1 MSWHFESPVSVFF
14 YRRPDHLR
22 QVMTKIREA
31 RPAVLFGVSDG
42 PKPRNEEI
50 QKGVEESRRIFREMI
65 DWPCRWEL
73 LERETN
79 LGSYLSVSRGLDWV
93 FERVAETI
101 ILEDD
106 TVPDLTFFRFAGELL
121 EKYRDDPKVGAVC
134 GNNYD
139 DPKSWTSEASY
150 RFTRYH
156 HSWGWATWK
165 RAWQYF
171 DREEK
176 LLAEIPRIKKENWMR
191 LSRKEWTYWG
201 RCFQR
206 TYARKLDAWDYRWT
220 LSLWIN
226 HMACVIP
233 KVNLVRN
240 IGFDE
245 KATHT
250 VERNF
255 MDLKMHSIK
264 PMRFPLVIPS
274 EKECRL
280 SMDNLVFKQHYQKL
294 EGRRS
299 FLRKIRD
306 RLKKYFKTTTK
317 SSISDTDNYRL
328 ACLEAAHNEESFSI
342 FKQDSRYKEILE
354 HTDYKTGLLYLE
366 EIKENTKL
374 LESIRSFSV
383 NDKLGNPEVFMFPGI
398 GLFSPST
405 LRYVKVYADLVKRF
419 RNLSHLKITEIGGG
433 YGGQCLIIHQHAN
446 PKSYRIF
453 DLPEPLLL
461 TQRYLMKS
469 KAEKTDLCTLEK
481 PIVLSQS
488 SALESDLLISNYA
501 FSEIDSQI
509 QKIYLEKVIINSK
522 KGYMTMNSISEA
534 CGVDS
539 MPFNRVIKTL
549 EARGPVKVETEKP
562 LTFPGNQIIWWDW
575 S

>member
-1 MSWHFESPVSVFF
+1 MSDNLQTPVSVFF
-14 YRRPDHLR
+14 YRRPEHLR
-22 QVMTKIREA
+22 KVMAKIREA

-42 PKPRNEEI
+42 PKPENEEI
-50 QKGVEESRRIFREMI
+50 RKGVEESRKVFREMI

-93 FERVAETI
+93 FEEVNETI

-106 TVPDLTFFRFAGELL
+106 TVPDLTFFRFTAELL
-121 EKYRDDPKVGAVC
+121 EKYRENERIGAVC

-139 DPKSWTSEASY
+139 DSKNWTSEGSY
-150 RFTRYH
+150 RLTRYH
-156 HSWGWATWK
+156 HSWGWGTWK
-165 RAWQYF
+165 RAWKCF
-171 DREEK
+171 DRDEK
-176 LLAEIPRIKKENWMR
+176 LLSEIPKIKKENWMK
-191 LSRKEWTYWG
+191 LSRREWAYWE

-220 LSLWIN
+220 LSLWEN
-226 HMACVIP
+226 HMYCIIP
-233 KVNLVRN
+233 KANLVRN
-240 IGFDE
+240 IGFGA

-250 VERNF
+250 VENDF
-255 MDLKMHSIK
+255 INLKMHSIK
-264 PMRFPLVIPS
+264 PMRFPLVVPA
-274 EKECRL
+274 ENKCRL

-306 RLKKYFKTTTK
+306 RIKKYLRHQVK

-328 ACLEAAHNEESFSI
+328 ACLEAANNEESFSI

-366 EIKENTKL
+366 EIKKNAEIFEN
-374 LESIRSFSV
+374 IRSFV
-383 NDKLGNPEVFMFPGI
+383 GNDKLGNPELFMFPNI

-405 LRYVKVYADLVKRF
+405 LRYVKVLADLVKKF
-419 RNLSHLKITEIGGG
+419 KTLSNLKITEIGGG

-453 DLPEPLLL
+453 DLPEALLL
-461 TQRYLMKS
+461 TERYLKKS
-469 KAEKTDLCTLEK
+469 NVKKTELYTLEK

-488 SALESDLLISNYA
+488 SGLEADLLISNYA
-501 FSEIDSQI
+501 FSEINSHI
-509 QKIYLEKVIINSK
+509 QKIYLEKVIVNSK

-539 MPFNRVIKTL
+539 MPFDRVIRTL
-549 EARGPVKVETEKP
+549 EARGPVNVETEKP
-562 LTFPGNQIIWWDW
+562 LTFLGNQVLWWDW

>member
-1 MSWHFESPVSVFF
+1 
-14 YRRPDHLR
+14 
-22 QVMTKIREA
+22 
-31 RPAVLFGVSDG
+31 
-42 PKPRNEEI
+42 
-50 QKGVEESRRIFREMI
+50 
-65 DWPCRWEL
+65 
-73 LERETN
+73 
-79 LGSYLSVSRGLDWV
+79 
-93 FERVAETI
+93 
-101 ILEDD
+101 
-106 TVPDLTFFRFAGELL
+106 
-121 EKYRDDPKVGAVC
+121 
-134 GNNYD
+134 
-139 DPKSWTSEASY
+139 
-150 RFTRYH
+150 
-156 HSWGWATWK
+156 
-165 RAWQYF
+165 
-171 DREEK
+171 
-176 LLAEIPRIKKENWMR
+176 MR
-191 LSRKEWTYWG
+191 LSRKEWAYWD

-255 MDLKMHSIK
+255 MNLKMHSMK

-280 SMDNLVFKQHYQKL
+280 SMDNLVFKRHYQKL

-306 RLKKYFKTTTK
+306 RLKKYFKTTIK
-317 SSISDTDNYRL
+317 SSISDTDNYRQ
-328 ACLEAAHNEESFSI
+328 ACLEAANNEGSFSI

-366 EIKENTKL
+366 EIKKNAEISEN
-374 LESIRSFSV
+374 IRSFV
-383 NDKLGNPEVFMFPGI
+383 GNDKLGNPELFMFPNI

-405 LRYVKVYADLVKRF
+405 LRYVKVLADLVKKF
-419 RNLSHLKITEIGGG
+419 KTLSNLKITEIGGG

-453 DLPEPLLL
+453 DLPEALLL
-461 TQRYLMKS
+461 TERYLKKS
-469 KAEKTDLCTLEK
+469 NVKKTELCTLEK

-488 SALESDLLISNYA
+488 SGLETDLLISNYA
-501 FSEIDSQI
+501 FSEINSHI
-509 QKIYLEKVIINSK
+509 QKIYLEKVIVNSK

-539 MPFNRVIKTL
+539 MPFDRVIRTL

-562 LTFPGNQIIWWDW
+562 LTFLGNQVLWWDW

>member
-1 MSWHFESPVSVFF
+1 MNT
-14 YRRPDHLR
+14 
-22 QVMTKIREA
+22 Q
-31 RPAVLFGVSDG
+31 
-42 PKPRNEEI
+42 
-50 QKGVEESRRIFREMI
+50 
-65 DWPCRWEL
+65 
-73 LERETN
+73 
-79 LGSYLSVSRGLDWV
+79 
-93 FERVAETI
+93 I
-101 ILEDD
+101 I
-106 TVPDLTFFRFAGELL
+106 
-121 EKYRDDPKVGAVC
+121 
-134 GNNYD
+134 
-139 DPKSWTSEASY
+139 
-150 RFTRYH
+150 
-156 HSWGWATWK
+156 
-165 RAWQYF
+165 
-171 DREEK
+171 
-176 LLAEIPRIKKENWMR
+176 
-191 LSRKEWTYWG
+191 
-201 RCFQR
+201 
-206 TYARKLDAWDYRWT
+206 
-220 LSLWIN
+220 
-226 HMACVIP
+226 
-233 KVNLVRN
+233 
-240 IGFDE
+240 
-245 KATHT
+245 
-250 VERNF
+250 
-255 MDLKMHSIK
+255 
-264 PMRFPLVIPS
+264 
-274 EKECRL
+274 
-280 SMDNLVFKQHYQKL
+280 
-294 EGRRS
+294 
-299 FLRKIRD
+299 
-306 RLKKYFKTTTK
+306 
-317 SSISDTDNYRL
+317 
-328 ACLEAAHNEESFSI
+328 
-342 FKQDSRYKEILE
+342 
-354 HTDYKTGLLYLE
+354 
-366 EIKENTKL
+366 KL

-405 LRYVKVYADLVKRF
+405 LRYVKVYADLVKKF